1 MTRIIPSSVF
11 LLYAAYE
18 LMSGFRM
25 LTTPIDTLN
34 EAVPG
39 LNMPYAGKM
48 FLDWFGLA
56 LIALGLVS
64 FSAAF
69 MCDRFALISVSLAFL
84 IFNATAAYYCFQPS
98 IETDL
103 LFVSAVVHT
112 VAAVLFS
119 VVIVAT
125 YRRSS

>member
-1 MTRIIPSSVF
+1 
-11 LLYAAYE
+11 
-18 LMSGFRM
+18 MSGFRM

-34 EAVPG
+34 EVVPG

-64 FSAAF
+64 LFAAL
-69 MCDRFALISVSLAFL
+69 MRDRFALGSISLAFL
-84 IFNATAAYYCFQPS
+84 IFNASAAYYCFQPS

-103 LFVSAVVHT
+103 LFVSAVVHS